1 MAQSRNRVIYQSEA
15 LFGSREYNSISKK
28 DHTQLFRVQSA
39 NYGFTINR
47 QDVNQYGNLARI
59 DSLIL
64 EPPTVNFD
72 ISYYPTNG
80 YNERALGFS
89 VTNTSN
95 PAEAQFSSGAL
106 AGGSGQN
113 FYVLTV
119 EDGFDAN
126 LDRASGSTEHQIVGI
141 GNAFLTDYTLDLAVG
156 SLPTATVSFEASN
169 IISDTTVTGNDS
181 LGVFGYSGISSP
193 AVEPV
198 QGVPLSQT
206 SSTFENVKLPYATG
220 NSWSG
225 DNGVY
230 LSDSQDKLSALRPG
244 DIGLDLTSFNGTALS
259 TIGGTSGIHVQSA
272 SLSLPLSRTPI
283 ERLGSKF
290 PFARVVDFPV
300 NASLTVNAFVNTQ
313 TSQNLANLISGC
325 GGAGLKDVSI
335 SLKECGGTTDGLLVT
350 LKGCTIDSESFS
362 SSIGSNKSVDLTFST
377 QIGGIRDLEKGV
389 FFSGSNNTLLPWE
402 Y

>member
-15 LFGSREYNSISKK
+15 LFASKEFNSKDTK
-28 DHTQLFRVQSA
+28 DHSQIFRVQSA

-72 ISYYPTNG
+72 LSYYPTNG

-89 VTNTSN
+89 VTNTNN
-95 PAEAQFSSGAL
+95 PAEAQFASGAL

-113 FYVLTV
+113 FYILTV
-119 EDGFDAN
+119 DDGFDAN
-126 LDRASGSTEHQIVGI
+126 LDRTSGSTEHQIIGI

-156 SLPTATVSFEASN
+156 SLPTATVTFEASN
-169 IISDTTVTGNDS
+169 IISDTTVTGDS
-181 LGVFGYSGISSP
+181 DSAVYAYSGISSP
-193 AVEPV
+193 GVEPV
-198 QGVPLSQT
+198 QGVPLSD
-206 SSTFENVKLPYATG
+206 SDATFLDVKLPYATG

-225 DNGVY
+225 SNGNY
-230 LSDSQDKLSALRPG
+230 ISDSADQLSALRPG
-244 DIGLDLTSFNGTALS
+244 DIGLDLTAFNGTALS

-300 NASLTVNAFVNTQ
+300 NATLTVNAFVNTQ
-313 TSQNLANLISGC
+313 TSQNLADLISGC
-325 GGAGLKDVSI
+325 GGQGLKDVSI
-335 SLKECGGTTDGLLVT
+335 SLKECGGSATGLLVT
-350 LKGCTIDSESFS
+350 MKGATLDSESFS

-377 QIGGIRDLEKGV
+377 QIGGIRDLDKGV
-389 FFSGSNNTLLPWE
+389 FFSGSNDTLLPWK